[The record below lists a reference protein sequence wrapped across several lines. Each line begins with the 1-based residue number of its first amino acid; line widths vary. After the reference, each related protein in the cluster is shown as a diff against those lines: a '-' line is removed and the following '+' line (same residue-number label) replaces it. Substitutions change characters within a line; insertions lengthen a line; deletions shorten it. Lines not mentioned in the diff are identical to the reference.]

1 MSRKPKRMPERVKI
15 DLEPTIAAALAGP
28 PSSKPPAAN
37 ARSKAT
43 FDLDPAT
50 IQAIRDIAGELQV
63 PVYAVAQRLLDHALE
78 EYKLGRLEL
87 TRRPVT
93 TVWRLE

>member
-1 MSRKPKRMPERVKI
+1 MSKKPDRVKI
-15 DLEPTIAAALAGP
+15 DLDPTVAAALTGP
-28 PSSKPPAAN
+28 PSSKPAA
-37 ARSKAT
+37 ADTRSKAT

-50 IQAIRDIAGELQV
+50 IQAIRDIAGELEV

-78 EYKLGRLEL
+78 EYKLGQLEL
-87 TRRPVT
+87 RRRPVT

>member
-1 MSRKPKRMPERVKI
+1 MSKSKSKRVEI
-15 DLEPTIAAALAGP
+15 DLDSSIAAALAAR
-28 PSSKPPAAN
+28 PSQQSKPATAD

-50 IQAIRDIAGELQV
+50 IQAIREIAGELGV
-63 PVYAVAQRLLDHALE
+63 PVYAVAQKMLDHALE

-87 TRRPVT
+87 RRKPVT

>member
-1 MSRKPKRMPERVKI
+1 MSNPKRVEI
-15 DLEPTIAAALAGP
+15 DLDSSIAAALAAR
-28 PSSKPPAAN
+28 PSQANKPTATD

-50 IQAIRDIAGELQV
+50 IQAIRDIAADLGV
-63 PVYAVAQRLLDHALE
+63 PVYAVAQKLFDHALG

-87 TRRPVT
+87 RRKPVT